1 MRKMYVETHA
11 DPNIMISKLKNVRE
25 TINELVN
32 GKIGINTFIH
42 KGIYRGSLEN
52 VNQVIKELEV
62 LQEDMNYYEDL
73 GNN

>member
-25 TINELVN
+25 NITE
-32 GKIGINTFIH
+32 IGTNTHLH
-42 KGIYRGSLEN
+42 KDLYRGSLEN

>member
-11 DPNIMISKLKNVRE
+11 DPNIMISKLENVSNQLQE
-25 TINELVN
+25 I
-32 GKIGINTFIH
+32 GKILD
-42 KGIYRGSLEN
+42 KGLWKPSLEN

>member
-25 TINELVN
+25 NISE
-32 GKIGINTFIH
+32 IGTQAHLH
-42 KGIYRGSLEN
+42 KDLWRGSLEN
-52 VNQVIKELEV
+52 VNQVISELEV
-62 LQEDMNYYEDL
+62 LQEDMEYYEDL